1 MSVDEKPQPA
11 PGAQLC
17 EVPGRVRPP
26 IRWPRV
32 RANLRAI
39 LWPPAGPVEAR
50 NSWFLQEEVF
60 WAAILT
66 ACANFG
72 GNFAVR
78 LGASNQLI
86 GWMSS
91 VPALLV
97 MILALPAARLIE
109 SRRNRLPWIV
119 GSLTAARLVF
129 LAIALM
135 PFVIREYRA
144 EVFVGLIFL
153 QQILLSPFNAGW
165 SALLGD
171 VVPERKRAL
180 IFARRNIIVSAVVI
194 VLVPLVGKLLDGF
207 VFPYGYQIAYGIGFI
222 AALLSSQGVSQLT
235 LPPSPVVTRQPAKK
249 ERLGLAALRRTLH
262 ENEGFVRITVGTFFF
277 GWGAWLVGPLY
288 IILYLRQLNASD
300 GWVGTLTAVASL
312 SAMVGYYL
320 WQKGIA
326 RWGESRVLKSTIATG
341 GIFPIAAALLPA
353 LTPILGAA
361 AVDGLLMSGVNLS
374 HFNILLKVCP
384 RERRTS
390 YISLYT
396 VIMNAGAFVAPLL
409 GVALAGAIGL
419 RNVLLIGGAIR
430 TLGGLLFLI
439 WPVRVPEPAAPGA

>member
-1 MSVDEKPQPA
+1 
-11 PGAQLC
+11 
-17 EVPGRVRPP
+17 
-26 IRWPRV
+26 V

-39 LWPPAGPVEAR
+39 VWPPASPAESR
-50 NSWFLQEEVF
+50 NAWFLQEEVF

-72 GNFAVR
+72 GNLAVR

-86 GWMSS
+86 GLMSS

-97 MILALPAARLIE
+97 MLLTLPAARWVE
-109 SRRNRLPWIV
+109 SRRNRLPLIV
-119 GSLTAARLVF
+119 SSLTAARVVF
-129 LAIALM
+129 LLVALM
-135 PFVIREYRA
+135 PFVIREHRA

-171 VVPERKRAL
+171 VVPERKRAT
-180 IFARRNIIVSAVVI
+180 IFARRNIIANAVVI
-194 VLVPLVGKLLDGF
+194 VLVPLVGKLLDAF
-207 VFPYGYQIAYGIGFI
+207 VFPYGYQIAYGLGFL
-222 AALLSSQGVSQLT
+222 AAMLSSQGVSMLT
-235 LPPSPVVTRQPAKK
+235 LPPSPVVTRQPGKR
-249 ERLGLAALRRTLH
+249 ERLNLAALRRTLS
-262 ENEGFVRITVGTFFF
+262 ENEGFVRITIGTFFF

-312 SAMVGYYL
+312 SAMVGYFF

-341 GIFPIAAALLPA
+341 GIFPIAASFSPA

-374 HFNILLKVCP
+374 HFSILLKVCP
-384 RERRTS
+384 RERRAS

-409 GVALAGAIGL
+409 GVALAELVGL

-439 WPVRVPEPAAPGA
+439 WPVRLPKPAAEGA